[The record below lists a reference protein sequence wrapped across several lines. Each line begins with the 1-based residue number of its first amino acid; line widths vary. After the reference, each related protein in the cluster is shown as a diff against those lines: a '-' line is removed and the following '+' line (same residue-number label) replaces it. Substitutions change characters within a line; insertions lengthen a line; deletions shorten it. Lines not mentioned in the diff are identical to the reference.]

1 MKIRQL
7 RHELWLPWPLAEVF
21 PFFAEAANLETLT
34 PPSLKFR
41 IQSARPIVMR
51 VGTLIDY
58 LIVVRGLPFRWQSEI
73 TTWEPPVRFVDE
85 QRRGP
90 YRLWQHEHK
99 FVERDGATIITDTVR
114 YAVPFDCLAHRW
126 LVRPEIE
133 RIFAFRAQKMRELFP
148 ATDGAVLERTS
159 ES

>member
-7 RHELWLPWPLAEVF
+7 RHELWLPRPLAEVF
-21 PFFAEAANLETLT
+21 PFFAEAANLEILT
-34 PPSLKFR
+34 PSSLKFR

-58 LIVVRGLPFRWQSEI
+58 RIVVRGLPFRWQSEI
-73 TTWEPPVRFVDE
+73 TAWEPPVRFVDE

-99 FVERDGATIITDTVR
+99 FVERDGATTITDTVR
-114 YAVPFDCLAHRW
+114 YAVPFDFLAHRW

-133 RIFAFRAQKMRELFP
+133 RIFAFRAQKMRELFS
-148 ATDGAVLERTS
+148 ATDSAVPERTS

>member
-7 RHELWLPWPLAEVF
+7 RHELWLPRPLAEVF
-21 PFFAEAANLETLT
+21 PFFAEAANLEILT
-34 PPSLKFR
+34 PSSLKFR

-58 LIVVRGLPFRWQSEI
+58 RIVVRGLPFRWQSEI
-73 TTWEPPVRFVDE
+73 TAWEPPVRFVDE

-99 FVERDGATIITDTVR
+99 FMERDGATTITDAVR
-114 YAVPFDCLAHRW
+114 YAVRFDFLAHRW
-126 LVRPEIE
+126 LIRPEIE
-133 RIFAFRAQKMRELFP
+133 RIFAFRAQKMRELFS
-148 ATDGAVLERTS
+148 ATDSAVPERTS